1 MQRFAVFGHPIGHS
15 KSPRIHHLFAQ
26 QTGIALHYEAMLAPL
41 EDFPAFVQA
50 FFRQGGRG
58 ANVTT
63 PFKEQAW
70 HMADQ
75 LTDRARQA
83 GAVNTL
89 SWQNGILLGDNTD
102 GVGLVSDLTRLAMLA
117 SGRRI
122 LLLGAGG
129 AARGVILPLLQQQCR
144 IVLANRTPAR
154 AQALAAAFQTQ
165 GVIEA
170 LPYSMLVE
178 REFDLIINATASGLQ
193 GEVPPIPA
201 SVIRAECA
209 CYDMFYQSSLTPF
222 LAWARQ
228 QGACQVAD
236 GFGMLVAQAAHAFQL
251 WHGVLPE
258 MEPVLAQLRQEGEA

>member
-41 EDFPAFVQA
+41 EDFPAFAQR
-50 FFRQGGRG
+50 FFLQGGRG

-70 HMADQ
+70 RMADQ
-75 LTDRARQA
+75 LTERARQA

-102 GVGLVSDLTRLAMLA
+102 GIGLVSDLTRLAMLA
-117 SGRRI
+117 PGKRV

-129 AARGVILPLLQQQCR
+129 AARGVILPLLQQQCQ
-144 IVLANRTPAR
+144 IVLTNRTLTR
-154 AQALAAAFQTQ
+154 AQALAAAFQAQ
-165 GVIEA
+165 GMIEA
-170 LPYSMLVE
+170 LPYSRLAE

-193 GEVPPIPA
+193 GAIPPLPV
-201 SVIRAECA
+201 SLIRAECA
-209 CYDMFYQSSLTPF
+209 CYDMFYQATLTPF

-228 QGACQVAD
+228 QGAYQLAD
-236 GFGMLVAQAAHAFQL
+236 GFGMLVAQAAHSFQL
-251 WHGVLPE
+251 WHGVLPQLA
-258 MEPVLAQLRQEGEA
+258 PVLAQLRQEGEA